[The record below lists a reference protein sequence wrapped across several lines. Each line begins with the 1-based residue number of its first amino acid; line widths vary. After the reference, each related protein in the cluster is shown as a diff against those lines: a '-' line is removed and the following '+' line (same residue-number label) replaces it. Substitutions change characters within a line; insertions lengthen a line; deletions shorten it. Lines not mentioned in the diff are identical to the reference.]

1 MSSLKEFAVIYLQ
14 NVAWGDMDAVGHVN
28 NVMYYRYI
36 ESARV
41 EYLNKLD
48 AFGQGLSAVIAS
60 SSCRYLR
67 PVFFPDV
74 LEIGVQ
80 VVEVR
85 NSGFRMAYTLFSTA
99 QQELVA
105 TGEAIAVMVDAK
117 TLEKAALPAELRQRI
132 FALELTVGNDLLHQN
147 EHEERSGLTAG
158 LTHAARSLR
167 QNLRENIK
175 EGIKEGRETFK
186 EGIKEGRE
194 TFKEGRELLKENIEQ
209 IVPRLGKRD

>member
-1 MSSLKEFAVIYLQ
+1 MSSLKEYPVIYRQ
-14 NVAWGDMDAVGHVN
+14 TVAWGDMDAVGHVN

-41 EYLNKLD
+41 EYCARISGDGNQL
-48 AFGQGLSAVIAS
+48 LSAVIAS

-67 PVFFPDV
+67 PVYFPDV

-85 NSGFRMAYTLFSTA
+85 NSGFRMNYVLYSTE
-99 QQELVA
+99 QQQIVA

-117 TLEKAALPAELRQRI
+117 TLGKVALSAELRERI
-132 FALELTVGNDLLHQN
+132 YTLERSVGNDLLN
-147 EHEERSGLTAG
+147 PESEERPGLTSG

-167 QNLRENIK
+167 NNLRDN
-175 EGIKEGRETFK
+175 IKEGRET
-186 EGIKEGRE
+186 
-194 TFKEGRELLKENIEQ
+194 LKENIESM
-209 IVPRLGKRD
+209 VPRLGRRD